1 LSRPVKARSYDNDR
15 RAAGARRTQER
26 VVETAHRLLLERGYA
41 GMAMADLAAEAGVSV
56 PLLYK
61 VFGTKPQLVKR
72 VYDVLLAGDVDP
84 VPVAER
90 PALQALVAD
99 PDPRGKLARY
109 AALGRAMSE
118 RAGPLVSSLLAAA
131 RAGEPELRAFAATI
145 DRERLAGATALAAH
159 LAEHGALAPGLAVE
173 RARDLIWLHTAPDT
187 YRLLVL
193 ERGWALDEYERWLAT
208 SLAAALLPAPPTS
221 S

>member
-1 LSRPVKARSYDNDR
+1 LSRPVKTRPYDNDR

>member
-1 LSRPVKARSYDNDR
+1 LNRPVKPRPYDNAR
-15 RAAGARRTQER
+15 RAAAARGTQER
-26 VVETAHRLLLERGYA
+26 VVATAHRLLLERGYA
-41 GMAMADLAAEAGVSV
+41 GLAMADLAAEAGVSV

-61 VFGTKPQLVKR
+61 VFGTKPRLVKR

-90 PALQALVAD
+90 PALRALAAD

-118 RAGPLVSSLLAAA
+118 RAAPLVGVLLAAA
-131 RAGEPELRAFAATI
+131 RAGEPELASFAVTI
-145 DRERLAGATALAAH
+145 DRERLAGAAALAAH
-159 LAEHGALAPGLAVE
+159 LADGGFLAPGLAVE

-193 ERGWALDEYERWLAT
+193 ERGWSLDEYERWLAAG
-208 SLAAALLPAPPTS
+208 LAAALLPTS

>member
-1 LSRPVKARSYDNDR
+1 LARPVKTRPYDNAR
-15 RAAGARRTQER
+15 RAAAARRTQER

-61 VFGTKPQLVKR
+61 VLGPKWRLVKR

-90 PALQALVAD
+90 PALRALVAD
-99 PDPRGKLARY
+99 PDPRSKLARY
-109 AALGRAMSE
+109 AALSRAMAE
-118 RAGPLVSSLLAAA
+118 RAGPLTSVLLAAA
-131 RAGEPELRAFAATI
+131 RAGEPDLQEFAATI
-145 DRERLAGATALAAH
+145 DRERLAGATALAGH
-159 LAEHGALAPGLAVE
+159 LAERGALAPGLSVE

-193 ERGWALDEYERWLAT
+193 ERGWPLDEFERWFAA
-208 SLAAALLPAPPTS
+208 SLAAALLPGPA
-221 S
+221 